1 MRDFSFSFKLEIPSC
16 SLLLFKAQQM
26 NLIMSLKM
34 EHFKKRLCCV
44 VYQWL
49 YCLPRANVALHIFV
63 NVNQKMF
70 MLQINRQ
77 TLKLCN

>member
-1 MRDFSFSFKLEIPSC
+1 
-16 SLLLFKAQQM
+16 
-26 NLIMSLKM
+26 MSLKM

-70 MLQINRQ
+70 MLQINRHCIVAIMVSLFICWQ
-77 TLKLCN
+77 TA